1 LEQAGFY
8 RIRPLQRLRIKRW
21 DYYGLTTPDFY
32 FSMTLADLGYAGQ
45 AFVYFVDFTSREHI
59 EKTVTIPFSRGL
71 ILPRNST
78 EGISAYKKDSLSL
91 AFNVTH
97 GDRHLELDWSTFA
110 GTGISAELQY
120 DLKDDH
126 ESMVIVIPFTQN
138 RFYYNRKV
146 NCIPAE
152 GWVEFKGQRYR
163 ISPEDSLGN
172 LDWGRGV
179 WPYSSF
185 WVWASASG
193 YLPDG
198 RTLGLNL
205 GFGFGDTSQAT
216 ENAVILN
223 GKVHKLGVVDF
234 NYDPVDFM
242 TPWELKSPD
251 GRLDLRF
258 EPFIERVAQTNLL
271 IINSEV
277 HQMFG
282 RYYGTAIL
290 DDGDRVEIEGLVGFA
305 EEHYAR
311 W

>member
-1 LEQAGFY
+1 
-8 RIRPLQRLRIKRW
+8 
-21 DYYGLTTPDFY
+21 
-32 FSMTLADLGYAGQ
+32 M
-45 AFVYFVDFTSREHI
+45 
-59 EKTVTIPFSRGL
+59 
-71 ILPRNST
+71 
-78 EGISAYKKDSLSL
+78 GISADLK
-91 AFNVTH
+91 
-97 GDRHLELDWSTFA
+97 
-110 GTGISAELQY
+110 Y

-223 GKVHKLGVVDF
+223 GVVHKLGVVDF

-242 TPWELKSPD
+242 APWELKSPD

-258 EPFIERVAQTNLL
+258 EPFIERVAKTNLL

-290 DDGDRVEIEGLVGFA
+290 DDGERVEIEDLVGFA